1 MIRIAFE
8 LILLF
13 FVPTVAYLGY
23 ALLAHPGRPAGE
35 VVREAPLIGLGLVG
49 VLLVLGTLIYYGVT
63 TDTTQGGI
71 DQTYTPA
78 RIKDGQIEPGY
89 FK

>member
-1 MIRIAFE
+1 MIRIALE

-13 FVPTVAYLGY
+13 LLPTVAYLAY
-23 ALLAHPGRPAGE
+23 ALLTRPARPARE
-35 VVREAPLIGLGLVG
+35 VVRAAPFIGLGMAGAALVF
-49 VLLVLGTLIYYGVT
+49 GTLIYYGVV
-63 TDTTQGGI
+63 TDTTKGGV

-78 RIKDGQIEPGY
+78 RMKDGQIEPGH

>member
-1 MIRIAFE
+1 MIRIAIE

-13 FVPTVAYLGY
+13 LLPTAAYLGY
-23 ALLAHPGRPAGE
+23 ALLMRPGRPAKA
-35 VVREAPLIGLGLVG
+35 VVGEAPLVWLGVSGVVLVFA
-49 VLLVLGTLIYYGVT
+49 TLIYYGST
-63 TDTTQGGI
+63 TTGGGT

-78 RIKDGQIEPGY
+78 RIKDGQIEPGH

>member
-1 MIRIAFE
+1 M
-8 LILLF
+8 
-13 FVPTVAYLGY
+13 
-23 ALLAHPGRPAGE
+23 
-35 VVREAPLIGLGLVG
+35 
-49 VLLVLGTLIYYGVT
+49 
-63 TDTTQGGI
+63 TTQGGL

>member
-1 MIRIAFE
+1 MIRIAIE

-13 FVPTVAYLGY
+13 LLPTAAYLGY
-23 ALLAHPGRPAGE
+23 ALLMRPARPAKAVMG
-35 VVREAPLIGLGLVG
+35 EAPLVWLGLSG
-49 VLLVLGTLIYYGVT
+49 AVLVFATLIYYGST
-63 TDTTQGGI
+63 TTGGGI

-78 RIKDGQIEPGY
+78 RIKDGQIEPGH